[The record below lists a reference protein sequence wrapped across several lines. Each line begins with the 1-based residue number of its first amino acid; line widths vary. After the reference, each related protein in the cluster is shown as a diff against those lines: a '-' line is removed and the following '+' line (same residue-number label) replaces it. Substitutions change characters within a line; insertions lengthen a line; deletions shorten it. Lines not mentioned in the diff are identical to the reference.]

1 MSKKTISFLSNTITH
16 SFTKYFNKD
25 FYVIHHNLDSIIETL
40 NSKTD
45 TDYLIV
51 ILDNKFFFENFVI
64 KSIAFEIVEFLS
76 ELLKV
81 FRKQNNAKILISNIA
96 YDFIDINS
104 ALNIEEYKNL
114 ILLNE
119 KIEELSNQVADLAI
133 LNIFNLANR
142 IGFNHFFSLSNSL
155 LFQAPFTKEA
165 IKLITSEIKKKIDVF
180 NSLRKKVVLL
190 DLDNTLWGGIVGED
204 GFEGIKIDENY
215 PGIAYKYFQNQ
226 MKYLKK
232 SGIVLCIVSK
242 NNFAE
247 IEDLFNNQDMPLKWN
262 DFVIKKINWQNK
274 SQNIIEIA
282 NELNVGIDSMIFFDD
297 SHFEINL
304 VKDTLENIDVI
315 KLDSNNPINNLG
327 IIERLPFLNSIKI
340 TIEDENKS
348 SQYLSEQKRITIR
361 KTTATVDDFIESLEI
376 NISYWINNK
385 SQLARIT
392 QLVNKTNQ
400 FNLTTKRYSESEISH
415 FMNFNQVFSFQIKDK
430 FGDMGITAVVIVI
443 DNKIDTFL
451 MSCRILG
458 RKIEEKI
465 MKIIL
470 NQTTKPLSAEYIR
483 TSKNS
488 QVENLYD
495 KFGFR
500 LVSKDKSKNV
510 YILEM
515 Q

>member
-1 MSKKTISFLSNTITH
+1 
-16 SFTKYFNKD
+16 
-25 FYVIHHNLDSIIETL
+25 
-40 NSKTD
+40 
-45 TDYLIV
+45 
-51 ILDNKFFFENFVI
+51 
-64 KSIAFEIVEFLS
+64 
-76 ELLKV
+76 
-81 FRKQNNAKILISNIA
+81 
-96 YDFIDINS
+96 
-104 ALNIEEYKNL
+104 
-114 ILLNE
+114 
-119 KIEELSNQVADLAI
+119 
-133 LNIFNLANR
+133 
-142 IGFNHFFSLSNSL
+142 
-155 LFQAPFTKEA
+155 
-165 IKLITSEIKKKIDVF
+165 
-180 NSLRKKVVLL
+180 
-190 DLDNTLWGGIVGED
+190 
-204 GFEGIKIDENY
+204 
-215 PGIAYKYFQNQ
+215 
-226 MKYLKK
+226 
-232 SGIVLCIVSK
+232 
-242 NNFAE
+242 
-247 IEDLFNNQDMPLKWN
+247 
-262 DFVIKKINWQNK
+262 NK

>member
-1 MSKKTISFLSNTITH
+1 
-16 SFTKYFNKD
+16 
-25 FYVIHHNLDSIIETL
+25 
-40 NSKTD
+40 
-45 TDYLIV
+45 
-51 ILDNKFFFENFVI
+51 
-64 KSIAFEIVEFLS
+64 
-76 ELLKV
+76 LK
-81 FRKQNNAKILISNIA
+81 I
-96 YDFIDINS
+96 Y
-104 ALNIEEYKNL
+104 
-114 ILLNE
+114 
-119 KIEELSNQVADLAI
+119 
-133 LNIFNLANR
+133 
-142 IGFNHFFSLSNSL
+142 
-155 LFQAPFTKEA
+155 
-165 IKLITSEIKKKIDVF
+165 
-180 NSLRKKVVLL
+180 
-190 DLDNTLWGGIVGED
+190 
-204 GFEGIKIDENY
+204 
-215 PGIAYKYFQNQ
+215 
-226 MKYLKK
+226 
-232 SGIVLCIVSK
+232 
-242 NNFAE
+242 
-247 IEDLFNNQDMPLKWN
+247 
-262 DFVIKKINWQNK
+262 
-274 SQNIIEIA
+274 
-282 NELNVGIDSMIFFDD
+282 
-297 SHFEINL
+297 
-304 VKDTLENIDVI
+304 ENIDVI

-348 SQYLSEQKRITIR
+348 SQYLSEQKR
-361 KTTATVDDFIESLEI
+361 I